1 MCRRC
6 FFEVP
11 TNDRV
16 KLGNMYLRNQ
26 HKPQAYISK
35 YAQVVNDARKRRGLA
50 SVNVVLTKVG
60 IACIPQDMKIVEETK
75 VVPIVEETNAN

>member
-16 KLGNMYLRNQ
+16 KLGNAYLNNP
-26 HKPQAYISK
+26 HKPQVYVSK
-35 YAQVVNDARKRRGLA
+35 YAQVVNDARKRRGREH
-50 SVNVVLTKVG
+50 VNVVLTKRG
-60 IACIPQDMKIVEETK
+60 IACIPQGMKVENDR
-75 VVPIVEETNAN
+75 VVPMITAHN